1 MKLQKTIIALTA
13 FALTSVPITHQV
25 AFASETTSITQALE
39 QSSLFENSDFGVSV
53 KIAKADAQDIA
64 KAEIQLVKDNK
75 ILQTILKRT
84 PELNGADFDLLLVK
98 LTDNAGNPLVNIPSE
113 ITIKTNS
120 LRGELEEVLFL
131 AEDAEYQTLNFE
143 KTKEAISFVTTKTNE
158 FALVYKKSE
167 TAKQMDKQEKLAN
180 IVAFSQE
187 KSEEKLSEIVSISS
201 DKSSVKSDTVVAI
214 SDETKEQ
221 PKPELPQLNL
231 DKVVAEKPKEEPKK
245 EEPKKEEPTPPV
257 DPTPPVVV
265 NPEPVD
271 PTPPIEEP
279 KPEEPKEPEI
289 MSEVGEGVEAETLPE
304 FDLLVD
310 ADGDG
315 FTNGTEL
322 MFNTDPLNGESVPP
336 LPNTDYERGAYFL
349 NRDSAKAFADNHIA
363 GKDRTYNII
372 EKTDE
377 KGRTYFDIEFSSIFS
392 TDKESQPEG
401 DGQPTPPE
409 DPETGENIPEPDS
422 NATTPTLPEEPT
434 HPVVDGMT
442 ETVQPGSSSEDASEG
457 KIEEISPSLPEMID
471 APKEEDTV
479 NP

>member
-187 KSEEKLSEIVSISS
+187 KPEEKLSEIVSISS
-201 DKSSVKSDTVVAI
+201 DKSSKSDTVVAI

-221 PKPELPQLNL
+221 PKPELPQLDL
-231 DKVVAEKPKEEPKK
+231 DKVVTEKPKEEDPKK
-245 EEPKKEEPTPPV
+245 EQTQPEEPTLPPVVVEPTPPA
-257 DPTPPVVV
+257 
-265 NPEPVD
+265 PEPQ
-271 PTPPIEEP
+271 PEP
-279 KPEEPKEPEI
+279 KDPEI
-289 MSEVGEGVEAETLPE
+289 VEEVSEVGTGVVAEELPE
-304 FDLLVD
+304 LDLLAD

-322 MFNTDPLNGESVPP
+322 VFNTDPLNGESVPP
-336 LPNTDYERGAYFL
+336 LPNTDYERGAFFL
-349 NRDSAKAFADNHIA
+349 NRESAKAFSDSHVE
-363 GKDRTYNII
+363 GKDRTYVIV
-372 EKTDE
+372 EKNDE
-377 KGRTYFDIEFSSIFS
+377 KGRTYFDIEFQSIFS
-392 TDKESQPEG
+392 TDKEE
-401 DGQPTPPE
+401 QPTSPAPE
-409 DPETGENIPEPDS
+409 AGENMPEPDS
-422 NATTPTLPEEPT
+422 NATTPTQPEEPT
-434 HPVVDGMT
+434 QPVADGTT
-442 ETVQPGSSSEDASEG
+442 ETVQPGSSSEDVSEG
-457 KIEEISPSLPEMID
+457 KIEEPSPSLPEMID
-471 APKEEDTV
+471 TPKEEDTV

>member
-13 FALTSVPITHQV
+13 FSLTSVPIAHQV

-167 TAKQMDKQEKLAN
+167 TAMQMDKQEKLAN

-187 KSEEKLSEIVSISS
+187 KREEKLSEIVSISS
-201 DKSSVKSDTVVAI
+201 DKSSKSDTVVAI

-221 PKPELPQLNL
+221 PKPELPQLDL
-231 DKVVAEKPKEEPKK
+231 DKVGAEKPKEE
-245 EEPKKEEPTPPV
+245 EPKNDKSNET
-257 DPTPPVVV
+257 PTPPVVV
-265 NPEPVD
+265 VEPTVPVVVQPEP
-271 PTPPIEEP
+271 TPEP
-279 KPEEPKEPEI
+279 PQPEI
-289 MSEVGEGVEAETLPE
+289 EKVEKAGTGVTAEEAPV
-304 FDLLVD
+304 FDLLAD

-322 MFNTDPLNGESVPP
+322 GFSTNPEDANSMPP
-336 LPNTDYERGAYFL
+336 LPNVEYQNGKYFL
-349 NRDSAKAFADNHIA
+349 NRENAKMFADSHVE
-363 GKDRTYNII
+363 GKDRTYTIV
-372 EKTDE
+372 EKVDE
-377 KGRTYFDIEFSSIFS
+377 TGRTYFDIEFSSIFS
-392 TDKESQPEG
+392 TDKEPQPDEE
-401 DGQPTPPE
+401 GQPTGEGETQPPQ
-409 DPETGENIPEPDS
+409 
-422 NATTPTLPEEPT
+422 PEEPT
-434 HPVVDGMT
+434 TAVTDGMT
-442 ETVQPGSSSEDASEG
+442 DTVQPGSSSEDVSEG
-457 KIEEISPSLPEMID
+457 KIEETSPSLPEMID
-471 APKEEDTV
+471 TPKEEDTV

>member
-187 KSEEKLSEIVSISS
+187 KPEEKLSEIVSISS
-201 DKSSVKSDTVVAI
+201 DKSSKSDTVVAI

-221 PKPELPQLNL
+221 PKSELPQLEL
-231 DKVVAEKPKEEPKK
+231 DKVVTEKPKEEDLKK
-245 EEPKKEEPTPPV
+245 EQTQPEEPTLPPVVVVPEPVEPTPPA
-257 DPTPPVVV
+257 
-265 NPEPVD
+265 PEPQ
-271 PTPPIEEP
+271 PEP
-279 KPEEPKEPEI
+279 KDPEI
-289 MSEVGEGVEAETLPE
+289 VEEVSEVGTGVVAEELP
-304 FDLLVD
+304 FYDLLADND
-310 ADGDG
+310 ADG

-322 MFNTDPLNGESVPP
+322 IFNTDPENPESLPP
-336 LPNTDYERGAYFL
+336 LPNTDYEKGAFFL
-349 NRDSAKAFADNHIA
+349 NREAAKSFADTHVA
-363 GKDRTYNII
+363 GKDRTYVIV
-372 EKTDE
+372 EKNDE
-377 KGRTYFDIEFSSIFS
+377 KGRTYFDIEFQSIFS
-392 TDKESQPEG
+392 TDKEE
-401 DGQPTPPE
+401 QPTSPAPE
-409 DPETGENIPEPDS
+409 AGENMPEPDS
-422 NATTPTLPEEPT
+422 NATTPTQ
-434 HPVVDGMT
+434 PVADGTT
-442 ETVQPGSSSEDASEG
+442 ETVQPGSSSEDVSEG
-457 KIEEISPSLPEMID
+457 KIEEPSPSLPEMID
-471 APKEEDTV
+471 TPKEEDTV